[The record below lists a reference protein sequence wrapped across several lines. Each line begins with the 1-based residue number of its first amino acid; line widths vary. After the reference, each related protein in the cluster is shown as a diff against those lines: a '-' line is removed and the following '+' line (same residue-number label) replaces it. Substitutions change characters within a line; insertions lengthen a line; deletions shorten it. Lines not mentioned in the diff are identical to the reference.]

1 MGRVGQVGRVG
12 LVGRA
17 WEDGTT
23 CGPRDARPMA
33 LAHHKLV
40 AWQRADDLCIK
51 LHQLSLKAF
60 PAFERYELGAQLR
73 RAAFSVAANIVE
85 GSATTYWRKRLHFLD
100 TASSSLAEVGY
111 LHPHRGPA
119 RIRVRRR
126 GGQTGTGDQAG
137 WCPARRLDSFGS

>member
-1 MGRVGQVGRVG
+1 
-12 LVGRA
+12 
-17 WEDGTT
+17 
-23 CGPRDARPMA
+23 MA

-40 AWQRADDLCIK
+40 AWQRADDLFIK

-60 PAFERYELGAQLR
+60 PAFERYELGGQLR

-111 LHPHRGPA
+111 CIHTAVRLGYVSEDA
-119 RIRVRRR
+119 ANKLDLEIRQVGAPLAGLIRSVREEGKRHAL
-126 GGQTGTGDQAG
+126 G
-137 WCPARRLDSFGS
+137 